1 MDYAIV
7 ENGGKQY
14 RAVPGATID
23 VDHMAVEVGDQ
34 VEFDR
39 VLLLADGEQIS
50 VGTPTIDGARV
61 QAKAVAQIKAPKIVV
76 FKYKPSKRYRVKS
89 GHRQRYTRLLIE
101 EIQAEK

>member
-1 MDYAIV
+1 MEYAIV

-23 VDHMAVEVGDQ
+23 IDHMPVEIGDQ

-39 VLLLADGEQIS
+39 VLLHSDGKKVS
-50 VGTPTIDGARV
+50 VGTPTIEGALV

-101 EIQAEK
+101 KIQAK